1 MEKMEA
7 ALTQVEEAIAKLR
20 GDLQDATLREQK
32 YASEA
37 AYWKKRFE
45 AKEQQRQEKEEQKT
59 KSQRVARHAS
69 PKCSMLEQDS
79 SLHVFRRNASKL
91 SEEYGKMQQLDTLDY
106 SSRSSSMSLSVS
118 EERELVAT
126 EEEEEEE
133 GGGGEPHAE
142 VMDVED
148 DERKYHI
155 DNKFTFSWKVKPSR
169 VLVMVKKTE
178 SLDCALHSAI
188 SFLAKQNIDV
198 FLEPHLHARTRAKLE
213 NGKRRGGN
221 DEAAIKFDYYY
232 LNTAAA
238 QLDSAKNTNT
248 NTTRRGSVMTWM
260 DAAAAG
266 EKSGKVGPSSQIP
279 ADVVD
284 AVDFVVTLGG
294 DGTVLWTSRALGNVP
309 TPPVVPFALGS
320 LGFMTPFPFD
330 AIEKTLDQMIHRK
343 TKLMYRHRLQAYV
356 RRRGTGTNTGPPED
370 YGDSTEEDLGSRQQT
385 FNVLNELTIERGS
398 STFITNLDIYCN
410 DSYVTNVQGDGLII
424 STPSGSTAYSMAAG
438 GSIVHPEVPCLL
450 ITPICPHS
458 LSCRPIIFPHQVRL
472 SIQVPP
478 AARSGVTC
486 SFDGKDTV
494 TLLHGDSIEVSM
506 SAWPFRAV
514 CNTDAVNDWITSL
527 RSELHYNKRV
537 SQKAF

>member
-1 MEKMEA
+1 MEA
-7 ALTQVEEAIAKLR
+7 ALIQVEEAIAKLR

-45 AKEQQRQEKEEQKT
+45 AKEHHQQEKEEQK

-118 EERELVAT
+118 EEGEVVAT
-126 EEEEEEE
+126 AEEK
-133 GGGGEPHAE
+133 GGGGLHAE
-142 VMDVED
+142 IMDVED

-188 SFLAKQNIDV
+188 SFLVKQNIDV
-198 FLEPHLHARTRAKLE
+198 FLEPHLHARTRAKNE
-213 NGKRRGGN
+213 SQKEKGGN

-232 LNTAAA
+232 LNGLDQASNTASAL
-238 QLDSAKNTNT
+238 LDAK

-260 DAAAAG
+260 DGHASGDDGAAG
-266 EKSGKVGPSSQIP
+266 EKSRKVGPSSQIP
-279 ADVVD
+279 PQVVD
-284 AVDFVVTLGG
+284 VVDFVVTLGG

-330 AIEKTLDQMIHRK
+330 AIEKTLHQMIHDE

-356 RRRGTGTNTGPPED
+356 RRRGTNTNTGAPED
-370 YGDSTEEDLGSRQQT
+370 YDDSTAVGLGSQQQT

-478 AARSGVTC
+478 EARSGVTC